1 MKKVIFSIAALSL
14 AASAFAQAPLTV
26 NGQLIT
32 TAQQRK
38 VMSLL
43 QEQGIKDRD
52 QRMAMARNSLVTQT
66 VFKQEADKLKIT
78 NDAGIKL
85 AIEEAKDRI
94 IRDAL
99 VQKYLKDNPVKE
111 EEIKKA
117 YELAKQAYKP
127 EQVNLNIALFK
138 TEAEAKQAIKE
149 LKNQKPFAEVAKK
162 SLDKG
167 TAERGGELGWT
178 PIQRISIPGMADA
191 ILAMDKNQI
200 RPIPFKSDVGYF
212 VLQLKDKRDV
222 AFPNYEKLKPEMTQ
236 IATINK
242 SKDYLEGLVKKA
254 KISEAK

>member
-1 MKKVIFSIAALSL
+1 MEKVIFSIAALTL
-14 AASAFAQAPLTV
+14 AASAFAQTPVTV
-26 NGQLIT
+26 NGQTIT

-38 VMSLL
+38 LMALYAD
-43 QEQGIKDRD
+43 QGIKDRS
-52 QRMAMARNSLVTQT
+52 QRMAMARNSLITQT
-66 VFKQEADKLKIT
+66 IFKQEADKLKIT
-78 NDAGIKL
+78 DDSGIKL

-99 VQKYLKDNPVKE
+99 VEKYLKANPVKE
-111 EEIKKA
+111 DEIKQA
-117 YELAKQAYKP
+117 YELAKKAYKP

-138 TEAEAKQAIKE
+138 TEAEAKQAIKD

-167 TAERGGELGWT
+167 TAEKGGELGWT

-191 ILAMDKNQI
+191 ILALDKNQV

-222 AFPNYEKLKPEMTQ
+222 AFPDYERLKPEMTQ

-242 SKDYLEGLVKKA
+242 SKNYLESLVKKA
-254 KISEAK
+254 KITEVK